1 MIGISILFIK
11 GDVDKGTIAFFHT
24 SKHRI
29 NKVAC
34 PLFHTFYLKNQ
45 DWRITSFSHFNYHFF
60 LFCSIEY
67 YFEKKKRFVPVY
79 FLLLIKVLCYSK
91 Y

>member
-11 GDVDKGTIAFFHT
+11 GDVDKGTIPFFHT

-29 NKVAC
+29 NKVAY
-34 PLFHTFYLKNQ
+34 PLFHTFYLKNS
-45 DWRITSFSHFNYHFF
+45 DWRRTSFSHFNYHFF

-67 YFEKKKRFVPVY
+67 LLEKKKQQVSTFCGFDLHYVGA
-79 FLLLIKVLCYSK
+79 
-91 Y
+91 